1 MEFTQHMSDAQYDLR
16 NLCLYIW
23 LPALWAKPT
32 VKKPSTTLA
41 VIDIALDYQL
51 SVLYGTFLHQGNIG
65 KVLVAFLWLIYK
77 PCWFATMYC
86 MWNKSAQ
93 KQFSFESYYQSAH
106 HNMAKPKLWMHCLWQ
121 LPRGFKDSAISQGN
135 NSQKFL
141 IKAIFTCFFFFVQ
154 VAEASERKCPQSSEA
169 PPEAQLYALQHHH
182 HHHNHHH

>member
-1 MEFTQHMSDAQYDLR
+1 MSAAQYDLR

-77 PCWFATMYC
+77 PRWFATMYC

-93 KQFSFESYYQSAH
+93 KQFSYESYYQSAH
-106 HNMAKPKLWMHCLWQ
+106 HIMAKPKLWMHRLWQ
-121 LPRGFKDSAISQGN
+121 LPKGFKDYAISQGN
-135 NSQKFL
+135 RSQKFL
-141 IKAIFTCFFFFVQ
+141 IEAIITCFF
-154 VAEASERKCPQSSEA
+154 RRSSRSFWEKMS
-169 PPEAQLYALQHHH
+169 PKLRSTSRTSTLRPRLCNQWGYPV
-182 HHHNHHH
+182 

>member
-1 MEFTQHMSDAQYDLR
+1 MSAAQYDHW
-16 NLCLYIW
+16 NLCLYIQ
-23 LPALWAKPT
+23 LPALWAKLT

-77 PCWFATMYC
+77 PRWFATMYC

-93 KQFSFESYYQSAH
+93 KQFSYESYYQSAH
-106 HNMAKPKLWMHCLWQ
+106 HIMAKPKLWMHCLWQ
-121 LPRGFKDSAISQGN
+121 LPKGFKDYAISQGN
-135 NSQKFL
+135 QSQKFQ
-141 IKAIFTCFFFFVQ
+141 IEAIFPFFSLVK

>member
-1 MEFTQHMSDAQYDLR
+1 MSDAQYDLR

-77 PCWFATMYC
+77 PRWFATMYC

-93 KQFSFESYYQSAH
+93 KQFSYESYYQSAH
-106 HNMAKPKLWMHCLWQ
+106 HIMAKPKLWMHRLLQ
-121 LPRGFKDSAISQGN
+121 LPKGIKDSAISQGN
-135 NSQKFL
+135 RSHLYMFSL
-141 IKAIFTCFFFFVQ
+141 GPAPRPGRVMVLMCVS
-154 VAEASERKCPQSSEA
+154 VCLPVCLLVCLS
-169 PPEAQLYALQHHH
+169 PPEVWTFRYLLDTLDL
-182 HHHNHHH
+182 